1 MESTSHGIECF
12 LCCFTL
18 FIQPGGP
25 SGPGGMRENQGSQRG
40 PGTPPM
46 PPPPVP
52 PGMNMDQSRPG
63 VSTVLDIYEPI
74 WFQYT
79 C

>member
-1 MESTSHGIECF
+1 MSYSIACF
-12 LCCFTL
+12 LCNIL

-25 SGPGGMRENQGSQRG
+25 SGPGGMRESQGSQRG

-63 VSTVLDIYEPI
+63 VSTV
-74 WFQYT
+74 FSNVQT
-79 C
+79 CLVLQHMMC